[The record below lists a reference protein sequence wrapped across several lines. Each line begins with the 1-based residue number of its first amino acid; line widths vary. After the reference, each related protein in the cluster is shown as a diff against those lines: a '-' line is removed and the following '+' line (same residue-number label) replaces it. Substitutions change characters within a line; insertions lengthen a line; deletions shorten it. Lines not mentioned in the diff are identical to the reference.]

1 MVLELSSARGSFS
14 LARALDRAL
23 DIPRADPLGECA
35 KGLRARAVLCSDADA
50 DRVDALDGEP
60 AVPLRSAWKG
70 DEGGE
75 GCAKTC

>member
-1 MVLELSSARGSFS
+1 
-14 LARALDRAL
+14 
-23 DIPRADPLGECA
+23 
-35 KGLRARAVLCSDADA
+35 VLCSDADA
-50 DRVDALDGEP
+50 DRVDALAEKP